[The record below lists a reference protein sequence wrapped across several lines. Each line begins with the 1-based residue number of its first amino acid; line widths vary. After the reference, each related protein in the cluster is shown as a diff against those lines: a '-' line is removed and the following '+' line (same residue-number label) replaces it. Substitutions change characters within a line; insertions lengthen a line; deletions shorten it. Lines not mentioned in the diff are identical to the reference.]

1 MGYFQDLIDN
11 QEFFLFQEEEC
22 YFATDIEE
30 GTTENQYI
38 VNLIIKNATGP
49 VDITIHVEN
58 DYGEFRHNIE
68 VTKKAYNIMKTPA
81 KNNIFRLDTTP
92 LQFQFKK
99 KIKRGKRVVSCFSD
113 FFFSTWG

>member
-1 MGYFQDLIDN
+1 MIRKNLSFK
-11 QEFFLFQEEEC
+11 EEEC

-30 GTTENQYI
+30 GETENQYV

-68 VTKKAYNIMKTPA
+68 VPHKSI
-81 KNNIFRLDTTP
+81 
-92 LQFQFKK
+92 
-99 KIKRGKRVVSCFSD
+99 
-113 FFFSTWG
+113 